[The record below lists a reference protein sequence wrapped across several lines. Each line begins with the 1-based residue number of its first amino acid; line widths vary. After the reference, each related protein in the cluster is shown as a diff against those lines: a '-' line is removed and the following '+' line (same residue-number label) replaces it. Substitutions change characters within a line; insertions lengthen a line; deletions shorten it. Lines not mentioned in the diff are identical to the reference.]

1 MGGVERNIPAPL
13 DGGTMVARTTPEEVA
28 RRLSEEPESLLLLD
42 VREDEERVTAAIQ
55 PSIHIPMYEVPER
68 LAEIPRDREVIV
80 YCHHGSR
87 SEVVAGFLEG
97 EGYARV
103 TNLSGGIDAW
113 SAQVDRTVPRYA

>member
-1 MGGVERNIPAPL
+1 MPAPL
-13 DGGTMVARTTPEEVA
+13 DGRRMVGRTTPEEVA

-42 VREDEERVTAAIQ
+42 VRENEERAAAVIQ

-87 SEVVAGFLEG
+87 SEMVVGFLEG

-113 SAQVDRTVPRYA
+113 SAQVDRKVPRYT